1 MSDVRRVDAVLEA
14 EPVAPVDEKP
24 ASEVPAERVDP
35 SVLTPEKV
43 TPDVAMSDP
52 DGRPAKVLAVH
63 QGFAW
68 VSVDGQSPT
77 SLPIDEVAETFRKE
91 EPLLAAMWVLAD
103 GPSWWCYP
111 DEATAKQA
119 ASDFGRRW
127 LGLCIPTPVDAPPA
141 T

>member
-35 SVLTPEKV
+35 SALTPEKV

-68 VSVDGQSPT
+68 VSVDGQ
-77 SLPIDEVAETFRKE
+77 
-91 EPLLAAMWVLAD
+91 
-103 GPSWWCYP
+103 
-111 DEATAKQA
+111 
-119 ASDFGRRW
+119 
-127 LGLCIPTPVDAPPA
+127 
-141 T
+141 